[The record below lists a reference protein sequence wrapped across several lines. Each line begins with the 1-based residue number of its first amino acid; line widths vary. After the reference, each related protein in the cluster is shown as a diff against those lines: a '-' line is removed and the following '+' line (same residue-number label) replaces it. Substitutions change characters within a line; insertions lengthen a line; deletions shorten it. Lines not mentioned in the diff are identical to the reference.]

1 MAGLIIEQNTDGT
14 ATINFPDGGQQTA
27 GGDNPV
33 KALQNAYGSRIG
45 SVVSSSKS
53 SADQAAASLAIRR
66 NYKTAAIE
74 NTLNGIANVADTTG
88 QGYSEQD
95 VQRWI
100 NGGNGAV
107 LGITSV
113 EQYVSQKENRG
124 RQILSTYFD
133 NETLSGMSRKQLL
146 AATELFHQGT
156 RDTGRSNGLS
166 VQDLD
171 FIVNKANSFSGA
183 TWSPNGTAISL
194 GDDPVII
201 PTISS
206 PGVTKDTRNWK
217 SIVASENPV
226 VAAQVATAQMYG
238 GTYVDYTTGYQRN
251 RNGNYLRDEDGKV
264 IPEEQPSLYLR
275 GNNGAYITKLD
286 PSLSFDYMSAT
297 LQNFGV
303 KDTSWISNVSSLM
316 DSALLGQYKTAFDSL
331 QSSYNPFGEYTSLFK
346 TSFVRNVSTPF
357 DIGEVSA
364 TTTTPETQTGTG
376 TTPTTET
383 QTNDDQSATP
393 TPPQGTP
400 PVGDQTYPTYTVPE
414 NAGYTLPADYSG
426 SGTSTQVQTPSMPD
440 SIKEGINLYGTLPFQ
455 YTPTTTYTIGQ
466 GGVTGG
472 TGAQQTQNYTV
483 RQFRN
488 ATGLTTSITFLNGRP
503 MTTIPS
509 GFYPIEQQPTGT
521 SGVDAQTA
529 SAFSTTQPSQVAP
542 QVAPPPTPA
551 SSQIAAPQ
559 VQAAPT
565 AASANMGTSTGYTPQ
580 FMATGGSV
588 QQHMAPAS
596 TQPVGEF
603 AGFRPEALQRI
614 ANTMGYQGDMN
625 GFNTYLQQN
634 PVANERMNYFT
645 NAARRMAK
653 GGVLRASNGV
663 DTTGAVASGNA
674 TRVMPT
680 ALNQQF
686 IPQQQF
692 PAGANL
698 PTVQAQI
705 AKTPGLPTGATVV
718 PTGSTLEAGQ
728 LVSPYSGQ
736 VSGAVALPTAQAAT
750 TAAAMPQAQQ
760 ATQASVIE
768 STQAV
773 SGALQTLQAA
783 QGSIDPRAEVLAAQ
797 QTASSV
803 GNVQAAQGN
812 AILMDNPVQ
821 RQIQDGEL
829 ISGAAN
835 AQTAAAFTEQVE
847 AATATP
853 TKQATVQGQLEG
865 LMAQFEGG
873 NTPAWAAGSMR
884 NAMATLAARGL
895 GASSLAGQAVIQAAM
910 ESALPIAQID
920 AQTMASFEVQN
931 LSNRQQRAML
941 AAQQRAQFIGQE
953 FDQAFQSRV
962 ANAAKVSD
970 VANMNFT
977 AAQQVAL
984 ENSRIAN
991 TMNLQN
997 LNNRQAM
1004 VMAEAA
1010 ALANLDMQNLNNRQQ
1025 SAVQN
1030 AQNFLSMDMA
1040 NLSNQQQTDLFKAQ
1054 QRVQSLFTDQAAQNA
1069 AQQFNASSQ
1078 NQVDQFFASLGQQ
1091 TAQFNATQANAQ
1103 SQFNVGQRNTIE
1115 RFNAEI
1121 NNQRDQFNAQNRL
1134 IIDQSNAQWRREI
1147 ATANTAAVNRANEL
1161 NATALLGLSQSAY
1174 NNLWQYYRD
1183 NMEWAWT
1190 SAENE
1195 RQRVTNIAIAQL
1207 QADSSKDIQA
1217 MKEDYSSSSNFGS
1230 AVFKFLTTDISN
1242 SLLGGLF
1249 G

>member
-1 MAGLIIEQNTDGT
+1 MAGELTIEQNADGT
-14 ATINFPDGGQQTA
+14 ATINFPGGGQHTVS
-27 GGDNPV
+27 GGNAV
-33 KALQNAYGSRIG
+33 EALQDAYGSRIG
-45 SVVSSSKS
+45 KVTTSDRTAAQQKAWRDETYGPAERQRAEEYRAAQAKAMDDAIPNINLTEEQVQAIIQRNGSPSRSSNHAANKIAISNAILGMS
-53 SADQAAASLAIRR
+53 MGLSFDEATDMSADGGFYTMLKQGYADPNWSKTNGNSPTPDQLSTMGGKLRYLQSKLSDLTSGVVGSNQDTRDWIAAVTSGDAFKGLAI
-66 NYKTAAIE
+66 A
-74 NTLNGIANVADTTG
+74 
-88 QGYSEQD
+88 
-95 VQRWI
+95 
-100 NGGNGAV
+100 
-107 LGITSV
+107 TS
-113 EQYVSQKENRG
+113 
-124 RQILSTYFD
+124 
-133 NETLSGMSRKQLL
+133 
-146 AATELFHQGT
+146 
-156 RDTGRSNGLS
+156 
-166 VQDLD
+166 
-171 FIVNKANSFSGA
+171 
-183 TWSPNGTAISL
+183 
-194 GDDPVII
+194 
-201 PTISS
+201 
-206 PGVTKDTRNWK
+206 
-217 SIVASENPV
+217 
-226 VAAQVATAQMYG
+226 QMYG
-238 GTYVDYTTGYQRN
+238 GVTVSWQSAGNKLDA
-251 RNGNYLRDEDGKV
+251 NGNDTGEPLPPNMYLVGGNGQV
-264 IPEEQPSLYLR
+264 LR
-275 GNNGAYITKLD
+275 QLSYNTSVAY
-286 PSLSFDYMSAT
+286 SA
-297 LQNFGV
+297 LQSFGV
-303 KDTSWISNVSSLM
+303 RDTSWVE
-316 DSALLGQYKTAFDSL
+316 SALSAMGTFQKPEYGAPGGEIAAYNRAQGYVDTFTFLKN
-331 QSSYNPFGEYTSLFK
+331 SYNPWIGYENLFDMPLATLYTPVETTLGQ
-346 TSFVRNVSTPF
+346 TNT
-357 DIGEVSA
+357 GTTTGTTA
-364 TTTTPETQTGTG
+364 TTTQQLEDTAPTPATSTPATPE
-376 TTPTTET
+376 
-383 QTNDDQSATP
+383 
-393 TPPQGTP
+393 GTP
-400 PVGDQTYPTYTVPE
+400 PVGQQTYPS
-414 NAGYTLPADYSG
+414 YTLPQNYTGA
-426 SGTSTQVQTPSMPD
+426 GTTTQVQTPSMPD

-472 TGAQQTQNYTV
+472 TTAQQPQQYTV

-488 ATGLTTSITFLNGRP
+488 ASGLTTSITFVNGRP

-509 GFYPIEQQPTGT
+509 GFYPADQQPAA
-521 SGVDAQTA
+521 SGIDVQTT
-529 SAFSTTQPSQVAP
+529 SAFQTTQMPQAPS
-542 QVAPPPTPA
+542 VAPPPIPA
-551 SSQIAAPQ
+551 SSQIAPPQ
-559 VQAAPT
+559 VQGAPT
-565 AASANMGTSTGYTPQ
+565 AASANMGTATGYTPQ

-588 QQHMAPAS
+588 QQHMSPTN
-596 TQPVGEF
+596 TQPIGEF

-614 ANTMGYQGDMN
+614 ANSMGYQGDMN
-625 GFNTYLQQN
+625 GFDSYLQQN
-634 PVANERMNYFT
+634 PMANQQMNRYM
-645 NAARRMAK
+645 NAARKMAK
-653 GGVLRASNGV
+653 GGVVKAQGGV
-663 DTTGAVASGNA
+663 DVTGAVDTGNA
-674 TRVMPT
+674 TKVMPT
-680 ALNQQF
+680 ALSQQY

-705 AKTPGLPTGATVV
+705 AKTPGLPTGATIV
-718 PTGSTLEAGQ
+718 PTGTTLEAGQ

-736 VSGAVALPTAQAAT
+736 VSGSVALPTAQAAT
-750 TAAAMPQAQQ
+750 TAAAMPQIGQAAQVS
-760 ATQASVIE
+760 TIE
-768 STQAV
+768 SSQAV
-773 SGALQTLQAA
+773 NSTLQSLQAA

-835 AQTAAAFTEQVE
+835 AQTAAAFTEQIE

-853 TKQATVQGQLEG
+853 SKQATVQGQLEG

-884 NAMATLAARGL
+884 AAMATLSARGL
-895 GASSLAGQAVIQAAM
+895 GASSMAGQAVIQAAM
-910 ESALPIAQID
+910 EAALPVAQMD
-920 AQTMASFEVQN
+920 AQTMASFEMQN

-941 AAQQRAQFIGQE
+941 AAQQRATFLGQE

-962 ANAAKVSD
+962 ANAAKISD

-977 AAQQVAL
+977 AEQQVAL

-1025 SAVQN
+1025 AAVQN

-1069 AQQFNASSQ
+1069 SQQFNASSQ
-1078 NQVDQFFASLGQQ
+1078 NQVDQFFASLAQQ

-1103 SQFNVGQRNTIE
+1103 AQFNAGQVNTIE

-1147 ATANTAAVNRANEL
+1147 ATADTAAVNRANEL
-1161 NATALLGLSQSAY
+1161 NATALIGLSQSAY

-1207 QADSSKDIQA
+1207 QADASKDIQS
-1217 MKEDYSSSSNFGS
+1217 MKQDYESSANFGS